1 VFRYALFLLL
11 LILLAV
17 VLQQFLP
24 AFQPLYNARIFLLLV
39 VFLCIS
45 VTVPLPVVFIYALIC
60 GFLWDAQCAL
70 STDKLDLSVF
80 PTTISSLRFGT
91 SILLF
96 GLAGAFMHGFQH
108 LFIQG
113 KWYVSSVIAGVATF
127 IYNLVEYSLV
137 DFIRGSFTVNRGV
150 LQQIGYTSLFSA
162 LVAPLVF
169 AALFLIARIADHQ
182 IIAGKRPPN
191 RFGYSL

>member
-1 VFRYALFLLL
+1 MFRYALFLLL

-24 AFQPLYNARIFLLLV
+24 AFQPLHNARIFLLLV

-60 GFLWDAQCAL
+60 GVFWDAQCAL
-70 STDKLDLSVF
+70 STDNLDLSVF
-80 PTTISSLRFGT
+80 PTTISSLKFGT

-108 LFIQG
+108 LFVHG
-113 KWYVSSVIAGVATF
+113 KWYISSIIAGVATF
-127 IYNLVEYSLV
+127 IYTLVEYSLI
-137 DFIRGSFTVNRGV
+137 DFIRGSFTVNSGV
-150 LQQIGYTSLFSA
+150 LLQISYTSLFSS
-162 LVAPLVF
+162 LLAPLVF
-169 AALFLIARIADHQ
+169 AALFLIARFFDHQ
-182 IIAGKRPPN
+182 ITAGKRSQG
-191 RFGYSL
+191 RFGSPP

>member
-1 VFRYALFLLL
+1 
-11 LILLAV
+11 
-17 VLQQFLP
+17 
-24 AFQPLYNARIFLLLV
+24 
-39 VFLCIS
+39 
-45 VTVPLPVVFIYALIC
+45 
-60 GFLWDAQCAL
+60 
-70 STDKLDLSVF
+70 
-80 PTTISSLRFGT
+80 
-91 SILLF
+91 
-96 GLAGAFMHGFQH
+96 

-113 KWYVSSVIAGVATF
+113 KWYVSSVISGVATF
-127 IYNLVEYSLV
+127 IYTLVEYSLV